1 MSVTLK
7 GNPIHIAGTLPGVGT
22 VAPDFKLTKNDLS
35 EVSLKDYAGK
45 KKIVSIFPS
54 VDTPICALSVRQ
66 FNQRVAAL
74 KNTVVLNISSD
85 LPFAQKRFCA
95 AEGINNVETLSTF
108 RSNFTKD
115 WKVEITDSAFR
126 GLCSRAIVVLD
137 ENNRVLYTE
146 QVAEIGQEPDY
157 EKALAAAR

>member
-74 KNTVVLNISSD
+74 KNTLVLNISSD